1 MSVKPYL
8 LTIPVEIM
16 EYILT
21 LLAADGEP
29 HAIAALA
36 AACSLLYNM
45 VYKSPDSHL
54 WREVFLTTFDD
65 PRPTRRII
73 YGRAYTMP
81 LTRKPY

>member
-16 EYILT
+16 EYVLA

-36 AACSLLYNM
+36 AASRLLYTM
-45 VYKSPDSHL
+45 VYKSPDPHL
-54 WREVFLTTFDD
+54 WCEIFLTTFDD
-65 PRPTRRII
+65 PRPSRRII

-81 LTRKPY
+81 LTRNPY

>member
-1 MSVKPYL
+1 MSVVPYL

-16 EYILT
+16 EYILA
-21 LLAADGEP
+21 LLTADGEP
-29 HAIAALA
+29 QAIAALA
-36 AACSLLYNM
+36 AACRLLYNM
-45 VYKSPDSHL
+45 VYNSPDPHL

-65 PRPTRRII
+65 PRPMKRII